1 MNRHNSKHI
10 VVDDPLLAA
19 RPVVGQFLANDPAGF
34 ATTVAVA
41 LGAQSIEQDDGIHL
55 RRASGQ

>member
-1 MNRHNSKHI
+1 
-10 VVDDPLLAA
+10 VDDPLLAA

-55 RRASGQ
+55 RRTAGQ